1 MKFRPIQ
8 NNNSKLKIASS
19 PFTHNQQSTSQVML
33 WVILATLPGIISQI
47 YFFGLGT
54 IYQIILA
61 IIVALVAETVCV
73 KLKKEDPL
81 RYLKDNSAL
90 LTGVLLAI
98 SIPPL
103 APWWI
108 IVLGTFIAVVIANT
122 FMAV

>member
-73 KLKKEDPL
+73 KLKRRSFTLPQ
-81 RYLKDNSAL
+81 R
-90 LTGVLLAI
+90 
-98 SIPPL
+98 
-103 APWWI
+103 
-108 IVLGTFIAVVIANT
+108 
-122 FMAV
+122 